1 MAARQRVSPSLNVVG
16 ALVPGDG
23 RLHFCLTDLEDVQ
36 AGDWVALSGAYGEEP
51 AQIVFNAEQVEFPD
65 LPADLPLIR
74 RRLIYAELA
83 SLSDN
88 VERAQALTSPLRA
101 IVAQVDPG
109 VVVVGIRFTLAAK
122 TLVCRCSS
130 GGAVATDALART
142 LSEQLSVPVEIEWG
156 SGSSASYGSL
166 GRLRSVALD
175 LDATIRA
182 RLGLEESELPAP
194 PTLPHLG
201 TVIETAQGPGV
212 LLSISMR
219 HQSATIRLGSGEE
232 TVLPLNDLP

>member
-1 MAARQRVSPSLNVVG
+1 MAARQRVSPALNVVG

-23 RLHFCLTDLEDVQ
+23 RLHFCLTDLEGVQ
-36 AGDWVALSGAYGEEP
+36 AEDWVVLSGAYGEEP
-51 AQIVFNAEQVEFPD
+51 AQIVFNAEEVEFPD
-65 LPADLPLIR
+65 LPAELPLIR
-74 RRLIYAELA
+74 RRLIQAEFA
-83 SLSDN
+83 SLSDS

-109 VVVVGIRFTLAAK
+109 VVVVGVRFTLAAK
-122 TLVCRCSS
+122 TLICRCSS
-130 GGAVATDALART
+130 GGAAADTLART

-156 SGSSASYGSL
+156 SGSSALYGSV
-166 GRLRSVALD
+166 GRLRSIALD
-175 LDATIRA
+175 LDVTIRA

-194 PTLPHLG
+194 PNLPHLG
-201 TVIETAQGPGV
+201 TVIETAQGLGV

-219 HQSATIRLGSGEE
+219 HQSATIRLDSGEE